1 MANLTARF
9 QMIDEMS
16 QKMANLAAGGQTML
30 DKWES
35 AGDAASAAMD
45 AISSSASYAVSAAD
59 GVATSID
66 SIEQAV
72 SGAEEQA
79 RQTAQTPPPV
89 PRDHGT

>member
-35 AGDAASAAMD
+35 AGDAASAAQLLEHLYRKHRD
-45 AISSSASYAVSAAD
+45 PERHIL
-59 GVATSID
+59 
-66 SIEQAV
+66 
-72 SGAEEQA
+72 SGSG
-79 RQTAQTPPPV
+79 
-89 PRDHGT
+89 HH

>member
-16 QKMANLAAGGQTML
+16 QKMADLAAGGQTML

-45 AISSSASYAVSAAD
+45 AIVLCIVCRYCCRRR
-59 GVATSID
+59 GYI
-66 SIEQAV
+66 
-72 SGAEEQA
+72 
-79 RQTAQTPPPV
+79 
-89 PRDHGT
+89 H